1 MGALHN
7 RVQEALVAASAFLQ
21 SDNHKKVVESFLQA
35 PFTGTYSAQSGEV
48 VGIPKD
54 MRDTFKANLASATIA
69 EEKAT
74 VAYVAFM
81 KSKKAAAAKMKD
93 MYDLK
98 QKELGENDAELAAK
112 REKPDE
118 AKKQKGVCED
128 FLSELV
134 PLCDAKTAEYNERNM
149 LRANEDAAI
158 SEALAVLNS
167 DASFNLFGKVK
178 ATSSFFQRAAVKV
191 HSPARGAMKSSALRL
206 LQAAGV
212 SPRLAKVMA
221 LLEADN
227 PFAVV
232 LTEIEKMLDIIT
244 EESKVDKEKLDWCK
258 DERKETKK

>member
-48 VGIPKD
+48 VGILKD

-69 EEKAT
+69 EEK
-74 VAYVAFM
+74 YVAFM

-112 REKPDE
+112 KEKLEE
-118 AKKQKGVCED
+118 ALKQKGVCED

-134 PLCDAKTAEYNERNM
+134 PLCDAKTAEYNERNL

-158 SEALAVLNS
+158 SEALAILNKDS
-167 DASFNLFGKVK
+167 SFNTFGKVE
-178 ATSSFFQRAAVKV
+178 ATSKEVDFVQMAAVTV
-191 HSPARGAMKSSALRL
+191 HSPTGGAVRSSALHL
-206 LQAAGV
+206 LQAAGP
-212 SPRLAKVMA
+212 SLRLAKVMS
-221 LLEADN
+221 LLEGDN
-227 PFAVV
+227 PF
-232 LTEIEKMLDIIT
+232 
-244 EESKVDKEKLDWCK
+244 
-258 DERKETKK
+258 